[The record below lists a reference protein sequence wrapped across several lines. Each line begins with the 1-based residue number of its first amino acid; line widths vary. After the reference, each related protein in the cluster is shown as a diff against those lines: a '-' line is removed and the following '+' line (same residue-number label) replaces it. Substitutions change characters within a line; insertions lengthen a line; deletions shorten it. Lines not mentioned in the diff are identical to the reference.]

1 MSQHREENKS
11 GFEILF
17 DPALNKGTAFT
28 EEERDRLKI
37 RGLLPPRVTS
47 LDLQVDRTLENLRRK
62 TSDIEK
68 YIFLNSLHGR
78 NERLFYTVVRRNLEE
93 MLPLI
98 YTPTV
103 GQACRE
109 FAHIFRQTRGMYISA
124 KDRGRVAALL
134 EHWPEEDVR
143 VVVVTDGQRVL
154 GLGDLGANGM
164 GIPLGKLQ
172 LYVACAGVPPHNCL
186 PIMLDVGTNNEA
198 LRNDPLYLG
207 LDQPRIAQ
215 DPYDELMEEVMGAL
229 RSRFPKVLVQFE
241 DFLTPNAF
249 RLLSRYRDRHLCFND
264 DIQGTAAV
272 ALAGVLASTRL
283 THIPFRELRF
293 VFLGAGSAAT
303 GIADLIC
310 FALQQEGLS
319 LDEARGQIRFVDVHG
334 LVRQGRDDLLP
345 HNLPYAHNEPP
356 ASFVET
362 IHRFRPNVLIGAT
375 GVAGTFTREAVAAMA
390 ELNQRPVIFALS
402 NPTSQ
407 AECTPQQAYNWSD
420 GRAIVATGSPFRPVL
435 YQGRTYHPGQ
445 GNNAYV
451 FPGMGLGAL
460 VAEASRITD
469 QMFLEAARCLA
480 EQVTDEDLENGAVYP
495 PITAIVP
502 VSTRIAEA
510 VASSA
515 WDLGFANAPRPDSIP
530 QAIEAFQY
538 QPAY

>member
-1 MSQHREENKS
+1 MNQRCKNDVS

-17 DPALNKGTAFT
+17 DAARNKGTAFT

-47 LDLQVDRTLENLRRK
+47 LELQVDRTLENLRRK

-109 FAHIFRQTRGMYISA
+109 FAHIFRQTRGLYVSA
-124 KDRGRVAALL
+124 QDRGRVASLL
-134 EHWPEEDVR
+134 SHWPEEDVR
-143 VVVVTDGQRVL
+143 VVVVTDGQRIL

-164 GIPLGKLQ
+164 GIPLGKLR
-172 LYVACAGVPPHNCL
+172 LYVACAGVPPHHCL
-186 PIMLDVGTNNEA
+186 PIMVDVGTNNES

-215 DPYDELMEEVMGAL
+215 EPYDELMEELMTEL
-229 RSRFPKVLVQFE
+229 KTRFPKVLVQFE

-249 RLLSRYRDRHLCFND
+249 RLLNRYRDRQLCFND

-272 ALAGVLASTRL
+272 ALAGILASIRL
-283 THIPFRELRF
+283 TGVPFREMRF

-303 GIADLIC
+303 GIADLIG
-310 FALQQEGLS
+310 FALQQEGLTPEES
-319 LDEARGQIRFVDVHG
+319 RAQIRFVDVHG
-334 LVRQGRDDLLP
+334 LVRKDRDHLLP
-345 HNLPYAHNEPP
+345 HNLPYAHDEPD
-356 ASFVET
+356 ATFVET
-362 IHRFRPNVLIGAT
+362 IDRFRPHVLVGAT
-375 GVAGTFTREAVAAMA
+375 GVAGTFSREAV
-390 ELNQRPVIFALS
+390 ELMSRINERPVIFALS

-407 AECTPQQAYNWSD
+407 AECTPQQAYNWSQ

-435 YQGRTYHPGQ
+435 YQGQTYHPGQ

-451 FPGMGLGAL
+451 FPGMGLGA
-460 VAEASRITD
+460 VVSEARRIND
-469 QMFLEAARCLA
+469 RMFLEAARCLA
-480 EQVTDEDLENGAVYP
+480 QQVSEEDLTNGSVYP
-495 PITAIVP
+495 PITRIVD
-502 VSTRIAEA
+502 VSTRIATA
-510 VASSA
+510 VAESA
-515 WDLGFANAPRPDSIP
+515 WDQGIADAPRPDDARA
-530 QAIEAFQY
+530 AITDFQY
-538 QPAY
+538 QPTY